1 MSDKIE
7 ITLSAPSLR
16 VNVGE
21 FATLVITIRNKG
33 QFVDE
38 FAIKIEGLE
47 SSWYDLSA
55 TDLLLPPS
63 QEGQVRVI
71 VHPSKS
77 ARARGG
83 SYPFRIKVSSM
94 VDAAVYAAVDALLL
108 VYTFAGFSAEMST
121 APAVGRGGTY
131 IITLHNESKEDING
145 RLEAVD
151 PADELDFSFDAEKF
165 RLPAGVDVVTR
176 LYVLPKDWAV
186 VRTDKEYSFQV
197 LVKPSGEG
205 ESSTQALVLNGQ
217 MLYRPKLWETP
228 PVREVE
234 AFDRIG
240 VSLSSTSLKARIGE
254 FTELIVSI
262 RNTTRLVDQF
272 SIAVEG
278 LGTGWYDF
286 SAADVLLSPGEE
298 GRIRIIIH
306 PPKAAD
312 VKAGSY
318 PFRVK
323 VTSMVDTTVSTVVEA
338 SLTVYTFTG
347 LSAEMSLK
355 SVVGRVG
362 IYTITISNQSKAGIT
377 EGLSASD
384 PGGELAYIFT
394 PKEVYIPPGGKAS
407 VELCVQPK
415 VGVLRQD
422 VSELRKVKEYSF
434 QVEVKPVMAA
444 AFALET
450 MMLSEKVTYRPTY
463 QVLPKIKPG
472 IPSRPK
478 FKLALPSRPRYKP
491 APPRVKPE
499 APPEIEP
506 EAPAVTKLAPPP
518 PKVETP
524 PPAPPR
530 VVPPPPVPPKVVP
543 PVAAPPRF
551 VPPPPTPSRVETGV
565 SVPSKFRPAVPKAPA
580 AKRGAHALPKLKV
593 SPRMVGAAA
602 AAAVLVAS
610 SILLYT
616 RGPSVPSVVAF
627 AYEPVSDGYT
637 LSWDVTGATKVRV
650 AGELVDS
657 GRGTIVVRPA
667 ERTEYVL
674 VATSEK
680 GEVNAS
686 VVIQPPPTI
695 EFFRAELVTGGFLV
709 SWSVKGAD
717 KVYLNER
724 LVDPQGEKKF
734 STTEF
739 TRYTLSA
746 RNSVGEKEQNITVV
760 PPAGE
765 VLLLTPERGVQIAAN
780 SEYYITWNSSGV
792 GIDHA
797 GIRLSAEG
805 ANWKVSG
812 NLVSSCPDS
821 GSYRWVVPD
830 YQDASCTITV
840 AIYDSA
846 GNMLDEAASVP
857 FRITGGKI

>member
-1 MSDKIE
+1 MPDKIE
-7 ITLSAPSLR
+7 IILSAPSLR

-21 FATLVITIRNKG
+21 FTTRVITVRNKG

-47 SSWYDLSA
+47 PSWYDLSA
-55 TDLLLPPS
+55 TDLLLPPAHD
-63 QEGQVRVI
+63 GQVRVI

-77 ARARGG
+77 ARLRGG
-83 SYPFRIKVSSM
+83 NYPFKVKVSSM
-94 VDAAVYAAVDALLL
+94 VDAAVYAAVDASLL
-108 VYTFAGFSAEMST
+108 VYTFAGLSAEMSST
-121 APAVGRGGTY
+121 PAVGRGGTY

-151 PADELDFSFDAEKF
+151 PNDELDFSFDAEKF

-186 VRTDKEYSFQV
+186 VKADKEYSFQV
-197 LVKPSGEG
+197 LVRPRGEG
-205 ESSTQALVLNGQ
+205 ESSAQAVVLNGH
-217 MLYRPKLWETP
+217 MLYHPKLWDTP

-234 AFDRIG
+234 AFDQIG
-240 VSLSSTSLKARIGE
+240 VALSSTSLKARIGE
-254 FTELIVSI
+254 FTEIIVTI
-262 RNTTRLVDQF
+262 RNSTRLVDQF

-278 LGTGWYDF
+278 LGAGWYDF
-286 SAADVLLSPGEE
+286 SAADVLLSPGDE

-323 VTSMVDTTVSTVVEA
+323 VTSMVDTLVSTVVEA
-338 SLTVYTFTG
+338 SLTVYTFAG

-362 IYTITISNQSKAGIT
+362 IYDIALSNQSKAGIT
-377 EGLSASD
+377 EGLTASD
-384 PGGELAYIFT
+384 PGDELSYIFT

-422 VSELRKVKEYSF
+422 ISELRKVKEYAF
-434 QVEVKPVMAA
+434 QVEVKPIIAA
-444 AFALET
+444 GSAFET
-450 MMLSEKVTYRPTY
+450 MQINGKVTYRPTY
-463 QVLPKIKPG
+463 KVLSQTKLG
-472 IPSRPK
+472 VPSRPK
-478 FKLALPSRPRYKP
+478 FKLAMPTRPKFKP
-491 APPRVKPE
+491 AV
-499 APPEIEP
+499 
-506 EAPAVTKLAPPP
+506 PAP
-518 PKVETP
+518 PKVEPEVPPLEIKPEVPAVTRVVPPVTAPPKFVPP

-530 VVPPPPVPPKVVP
+530 VVP
-543 PVAAPPRF
+543 
-551 VPPPPTPSRVETGV
+551 EV
-565 SVPSKFRPAVPKAPA
+565 SVPAKFKPAAPKAPA
-580 AKRGAHALPKLKV
+580 AKRGAHALPRLAL
-593 SPRMVGAAA
+593 SPRAVGATAA
-602 AAAVLVAS
+602 AVVLVAS
-610 SILLYT
+610 SIMLYT
-616 RGPSVPSVVAF
+616 RGAASPSVVAF
-627 AYEPVSDGYT
+627 AYEPASDGYT
-637 LSWDVTGATKVRV
+637 LSWDVTGATEVRV
-650 AGELVDS
+650 AGEVVDS
-657 GRGTIVVRPA
+657 GKGTMVVRPV

-674 VATSEK
+674 VASSEK

-695 EFFRAELVTGGFLV
+695 ESFRADLVLGGFLV

-717 KVYLNER
+717 KVYLNDR
-724 LVDPQGEKKF
+724 LVDPQGEKNF
-734 STTEF
+734 STTEL
-739 TRYTLSA
+739 TNYTLSA
-746 RNSVGEKEQNITVV
+746 RNSVGVTEQNITVV

-765 VLLLTPERGVQIAAN
+765 VLLLTPERDAKIAAN

-797 GIRLSAEG
+797 GIKLSAEG

-812 NLVSSCPDS
+812 ELVSSCPNT
-821 GSYRWVVPD
+821 GSYRWVTPD
-830 YQDASCTITV
+830 YLDAACTITV

-846 GNMLDEAASVP
+846 GNLLDAAVSPP
-857 FRITGGKI
+857 FHVTGGKA